1 MTLLNLASIEPAFFI
16 VFSLCLGLIVGSF
29 LNVVIHRLPKM
40 MESEFRHECAVI
52 DLPEDAEEPARPRYN
67 LAVPRSACPGCGAL
81 ITARDNIPVL
91 SWLWLRGRCR
101 HCQTA
106 ISPRYPLVELTTGL
120 LTAAM
125 AWHFGPSLLAVGAIL
140 LVWFLVAL
148 FCIDADTYLL
158 PDSLTLPLL
167 WLGLLFNLNG
177 IFVPLQDAVVGAMA
191 GYLLLWLVY
200 WAFKLVTGKD
210 GMGYGDFK
218 LLAALGAWMGWQCLP
233 VIILMSSVAGAI
245 IGISLTLLARRGW
258 GKPLPFGPYLAI
270 AGLATLFWGPQL
282 QRLIWGAY

>member
-1 MTLLNLASIEPAFFI
+1 MTPPNLAGIEPAFFI

-52 DLPEDAEEPARPRYN
+52 DLPEGAEEPARPRYN

-81 ITARDNIPVL
+81 ITARDNVPVL

-106 ISPRYPLVELTTGL
+106 ISPRYPLVELATGL

-177 IFVPLQDAVVGAMA
+177 IFVPLQDAVIGAMA

-233 VIILMSSVAGAI
+233 VIILMSSVAGTI
-245 IGISLTLLARRGW
+245 IGISLILLARRGW